1 MLSNSHRQTPHVD
14 QLYIAEVT
22 QSIRFPSEHVGI
34 IADPDTVLSTFKSSR
49 LKALK
54 WVLHKVVQKKNADDA
69 RLFVCGLSI

>member
-34 IADPDTVLSTFKSSR
+34 IADPDTVLSTLR
-49 LKALK
+49 
-54 WVLHKVVQKKNADDA
+54 
-69 RLFVCGLSI
+69 